1 MDESYWALLSR
12 LTGAKWWI
20 DNRDRLNTALAELN
34 PLPPMT
40 GGTERTRRKATRI
53 RAELVGTRWGNRIP
67 PGVREALNR
76 LTDAEWWVGNE
87 VGDGYPMAI
96 DRALGAEVPEYDRR
110 MMGLPRYGPPQPSH
124 TGPCE
129 EQPAY
134 AAARKAARDVASQY
148 GDLRAG
154 NEGSLGGLGGTC
166 CGRAG
171 FRDGERDGKRKWI
184 DRRAG
189 EIRSASRSIIAEQA
203 VSEAKSDL
211 SRLERNLSGWG

>member
-1 MDESYWALLSR
+1 M
-12 LTGAKWWI
+12 
-20 DNRDRLNTALAELN
+20 
-34 PLPPMT
+34 
-40 GGTERTRRKATRI
+40 
-53 RAELVGTRWGNRIP
+53 
-67 PGVREALNR
+67 
-76 LTDAEWWVGNE
+76 
-87 VGDGYPMAI
+87 GDGYPMAI

-110 MMGLPRYGPPQPSH
+110 MMGLPKYGPPQPSH
-124 TGPCE
+124 TGSCE

-134 AAARKAARDVASQY
+134 ASARKAAREVASQY

-189 EIRSASRSIIAEQA
+189 EIRSASRSVTAEQA